1 MGEKRDKT
9 SDDYFSIVQTL
20 EAGKP
25 VHSIVPQ
32 RWVQGKYLYWPN
44 RKAEQLLK
52 DSSSCPAAGWSKLL
66 CTVKQQ
72 RIDSLTEAQEEA
84 ANLSGVTTDFSDA
97 GPSNVLNKRFK
108 RKQVEQIADLNFN
121 NFITAS
127 HENLNVLPLAL
138 TVVLE
143 TAELERPPLESEKV
157 VEESETHPYT
167 PTVSLQEIE
176 TLPSFHVAQ
185 PSVELT
191 ESAKCEIFDKLD
203 N

>member
-1 MGEKRDKT
+1 M
-9 SDDYFSIVQTL
+9 F
-20 EAGKP
+20 
-25 VHSIVPQ
+25 
-32 RWVQGKYLYWPN
+32 
-44 RKAEQLLK
+44 
-52 DSSSCPAAGWSKLL
+52 
-66 CTVKQQ
+66 
-72 RIDSLTEAQEEA
+72 
-84 ANLSGVTTDFSDA
+84 
-97 GPSNVLNKRFK
+97 RFK

-127 HENLNVLPLAL
+127 HDGSENLNVLPLPL

-143 TAELERPPLESEKV
+143 TAELERPLLESEKV

-185 PSVELT
+185 MHNDFFQPSVELT

-203 N
+203 NIKKKYKVL